1 MKHKFIN
8 SSYKAILRYHPE
20 YDEKKLDRIK
30 YGLESIYLTTT
41 KMIIISAIAIYLN
54 IFKEMLVM
62 LLSINIFRT
71 SAFGIH
77 AKTSFKCLI
86 STSLILLV
94 PAYFIYNINLDIY
107 TKSLLCILSLIAFYL
122 YAPADTEKFPLIKEK
137 KRNSLKFQTVI
148 KCIIISFVILL
159 LNNVLIINSLLIGMV
174 IESIMILPITYK
186 IFDQPYANYKAY
198 LLNKKKE
205 GVMMGLFVG
214 LFATVASFFA
224 SLGSSMTIRWVLDEP
239 KASRSMIEE

>member
-1 MKHKFIN
+1 MKQKFIT
-8 SSYKAILRYHPE
+8 SSFNIITKYHPE

-41 KMIIISAIAIYLN
+41 KMIIITLIALYLK
-54 IFKEMLVM
+54 IFKEMIVM
-62 LLSINIFRT
+62 LLCINLFRT
-71 SAFGIH
+71 TAFGIH

-94 PAYFIYNINLDIY
+94 PAYFVYTINLNIY
-107 TKSLLCILSLIAFYL
+107 IKSFICILSLILFYV
-122 YAPADTEKFPLIKEK
+122 YAPSDTEKFPIIKEN
-137 KRNSLKFQTVI
+137 KRNKLKFKTVI
-148 KCIIISFVILL
+148 KSIIACFIILY
-159 LNNVLIINSLLIGMV
+159 LNNQLITNSLLFGMF

-205 GVMMGLFVG
+205 GVMMGLLIG
-214 LFATVASFFA
+214 LFATVANFFA
-224 SLGSSMTIRWVLDEP
+224 GLGSSLSMHWIYDEP
-239 KASRSMIEE
+239 TAPKSMIED

>member
-1 MKHKFIN
+1 MKSKFIN
-8 SSYKAILRYHPE
+8 KSYNTIIRYHPD

-41 KMIIISAIAIYLN
+41 KMVIISIIAIYLN
-54 IFKEMLVM
+54 IFKEMVIM

-86 STSLILLV
+86 STSIILLI
-94 PAYFIYNINLDIY
+94 PAYFIYSINLNIY
-107 TKSLLCILSLIAFYL
+107 IKSLICIMSLISFYL
-122 YAPADTEKFPLIKEK
+122 YAPSDTEKFPLIKEK
-137 KRNSLKFQTVI
+137 RRNSLKFQTTI
-148 KCIIISFVILL
+148 KCIISSFIILL
-159 LNNVLIINSLLIGMV
+159 LNNVLIANSLLIGML

-214 LFATVASFFA
+214 LLGTVANFFA
-224 SLGSSMTIRWVLDEP
+224 GLGSSMTICWVFDEP
-239 KASRSMIEE
+239 KASQTMIEN